1 MTSDTVLRAMT
12 NDGAFRVVVAQTTQT
27 VGAVLDAQRVTGKTA
42 GSFGDL
48 LTGAVLIRETMAP
61 NLRVQTILKGAQGSG
76 SLVADAHPSGGTR
89 GLIQR
94 KSEGDVD
101 LGPGALLQSMRSL
114 PGGRLNQGVVEVPE
128 GGGVSEALMA
138 YMQTSEQVV
147 SMISVGTLI
156 DDDNVVSAGG
166 YIVQLLPEVGRRP
179 LMVMTER
186 LEDFKNID
194 ALLLDNSF
202 SPTWLLDQLLYGM
215 EFTQLDESAVGF
227 SCWCD
232 ELRLVSAIATLG
244 RSEIEELLSDGEV
257 LEITCDYCRKEYR
270 IPPARLR
277 GLLEAS

>member
-27 VGAVLDAQRVTGKTA
+27 VGAVLGAQRVTGKTA

-76 SLVADAHPSGGTR
+76 SLVADAHPSGSTR

-94 KSEGDVD
+94 KSEADVD

-147 SMISVGTLI
+147 SMISVGTLF
-156 DDDNVVSAGG
+156 DGDNVVSAGG
-166 YIVQLLPEVGRRP
+166 YIVQLLPEVGRGP

-194 ALLLDNSF
+194 ALLLDSSF

-215 EFTQLDESAVGF
+215 DFTQLDESAVGF
-227 SCWCD
+227 SCWCN

-244 RSEIEELLSDGEV
+244 RNEIEELLSDGEV